1 MRTPL
6 SASLGLE
13 FPLFAFSHCR
23 DVVAAV
29 TRAGGLGVLGAV
41 YFTPDELETELRW
54 LDAHT
59 DGKPYGVD
67 VVMPASVSTSVHEV
81 SAKDSART
89 SMEETLKSY
98 IPARHRD
105 FVEGILDKY
114 EVPDL
119 PADGDHSHQLLGWT
133 DATARPQVE
142 VALDHPIALLASAL
156 GPLPPDI
163 VELAHRNN
171 VRTAGL
177 ASRAHHA
184 RKQVESGVDI
194 IVAQGTEAGG
204 HTGEIS
210 TMVLIPEVVDA
221 VGDTPVLAAGGI
233 GNGRQV
239 AAAMAL
245 GAQGAWT
252 GSIWLTVA
260 EADTDPRV
268 VPKLLAASS
277 RDTVR
282 SRALTGKPARQLRT
296 EWTDAWESTDSPG
309 PLPMPLQYMLVSEAH
324 RRIARAGRTELM
336 GMPVGQIVG
345 SMTDVRPV
353 REVIY
358 QLVEEYAA
366 AVERL
371 SGITEA

>member
-6 SASLGLE
+6 STELGIE

-29 TRAGGLGVLGAV
+29 SRAGGLGVLGAL
-41 YFTPDELETELRW
+41 YFTPEELETELRW
-54 LDAHT
+54 IDEHV

-67 VVMPASVSTSVHEV
+67 VVMPASY
-81 SAKDSART
+81 SAKVTEVTAQDSARQ
-89 SMEETLKSY
+89 SMEANLKQF
-98 IPARHRD
+98 IPDAHRE
-105 FVEGILDKY
+105 FVESVLRKY
-114 EVPDL
+114 DVPDL
-119 PADGDHSHQLLGWT
+119 PDDADRSHQLLGWT

-142 VALDHPIALLASAL
+142 VALDHPIALLANAL
-156 GPLPPDI
+156 GPPPADV
-163 VELAHRNN
+163 VELAHRHS
-171 VRTAGL
+171 VRVAGL
-177 ASRAHHA
+177 ASSAHHA
-184 RKQVESGVDI
+184 QKQVEVGVDI

-210 TMVLIPEVVDA
+210 SMVLIPEIVDA
-221 VGDTPVLAAGGI
+221 VGGTPVLGAGGI
-233 GNGRQV
+233 GSGRQM

-252 GSIWLTVA
+252 GSMWLTVA

-268 VPKLLAASS
+268 VPKLLAATS

-296 EWTDAWESTDSPG
+296 DWTDAWDGPDSPG

-324 RRIARAGRTELM
+324 RRIARSGRTELM

-345 SMTDVRPV
+345 SMTTVRPV
-353 REVIY
+353 REVVYSMI
-358 QLVEEYAA
+358 EEYAE

-371 SGITEA
+371 NRITED

>member
-6 SASLGLE
+6 STSLGLE

-29 TRAGGLGVLGAV
+29 SRAGGLGVLGAV
-41 YFTPDELETELRW
+41 YFTPEELETELRW
-54 LDAHT
+54 IDDHV

-67 VVMPASVSTSVHEV
+67 VVMPASVSSSVTEV

-98 IPARHRD
+98 IPTRHRD
-105 FVEGILDKY
+105 FVEEVLDKY
-114 EVPDL
+114 EVPAL
-119 PADGDHSHQLLGWT
+119 PADADHSHQLLGWT

-156 GPLPPDI
+156 GPLPGDI
-163 VELAHRNN
+163 VELAHSHN

-177 ASRAHHA
+177 ASSAHHA
-184 RKQVESGVDI
+184 RKQVEQGVDI

-233 GNGRQV
+233 GNGRQM

-296 EWTDAWESTDSPG
+296 DWTDAWESTDSPG

-324 RRIARAGRTELM
+324 RRISRAGRTELM

-345 SMTDVRPV
+345 SMNDVRPV
-353 REVIY
+353 REVVY
-358 QLVEEYAA
+358 QLIDEYAT

-371 SGITEA
+371 NAITEA